1 MTPDNK
7 KNCLESLKRILIQ
20 FHQND
25 TTLPEYYLAQVVEET
40 LDGVLQ
46 DLQIFI
52 EDKEQEI
59 LEKEYL

>member
-1 MTPDNK
+1 MTSENK

-25 TTLPEYYLAQVVEET
+25 TTLPADDLAQVIKET

-46 DLQIFI
+46 DLKIFI

-59 LEKEYL
+59 AEKE

>member
-7 KNCLESLKRILIQ
+7 KNCLEALKRILIQ

-25 TTLPEYYLAQVVEET
+25 TILPADDLAQVVEET

-46 DLQIFI
+46 DLKIFI

-59 LEKEYL
+59 SDKD